1 MTEKASQAIQTMPS
15 ATSRSGMT
23 ALRAARPWYK
33 EFYVWIVIGGPV
45 SAMLA
50 CAVTAVYILQGPDA
64 VVSEN
69 YYKEG
74 LALAKEVSVAQ
85 PAMQPAKT
93 GRNYSATGGDV
104 KSKSNVK
111 SNPNRNT
118 DSEADAKP

>member
-1 MTEKASQAIQTMPS
+1 MKTSTQAIP
-15 ATSRSGMT
+15 
-23 ALRAARPWYK
+23 AASVTRPWFK
-33 EFYVWIVIGGPV
+33 EFYVWMVIAGPV

-74 LALAKEVSVAQ
+74 LALAKEVGQAQ

-93 GRNYSATGGDV
+93 GRNHSATGGD
-104 KSKSNVK
+104 KN
-111 SNPNRNT
+111 
-118 DSEADAKP
+118 AKP